1 MLRSFSYVSGAMTAT
16 TMADSAAVEV
26 SGLSEPDG
34 ATSDEET
41 DVTPNIFEWAAACRG
56 AFLAGYADHSGIKLA
71 DQSALLDAFEL
82 DKALYEAVYEIRN
95 RPTWLPIPLAAIER
109 LVGIS
114 R

>member
-1 MLRSFSYVSGAMTAT
+1 
-16 TMADSAAVEV
+16 
-26 SGLSEPDG
+26 LSEPDG
-34 ATSDEET
+34 ATSDEAT